1 MRRGYAAY
9 SNVQSTTE
17 SPQQIEYRLLGQ
29 VTSAMRKAQ
38 EDSATLQDRL
48 NAVLWNAKVWD
59 AFLCDLSE
67 PGNHLPEPL
76 RKSLIQLARWVAQET
91 ELAIEG
97 KAELTAMI
105 NVNRQ
110 IMEGLQDQFRLAEAS

>member
-9 SNVQSTTE
+9 SKVQTKTE

-29 VTSAMRKAQ
+29 VTSALRKAQ
-38 EDSATLQDRL
+38 EDTATLQDKL
-48 NAVLWNAKVWD
+48 NAALWNGKVWD

-67 PGNHLPEPL
+67 PGNTLPDQL
-76 RKSLIQLARWVAQET
+76 KNSLMQLARWVALET
-91 ELAIEG
+91 DLVIEG
-97 KAELTAMI
+97 KAELNAMI

>member
-1 MRRGYAAY
+1 MRQGYAAY
-9 SNVQSTTE
+9 KSVQTQTE
-17 SPQQIEYRLLGQ
+17 SHQQVEYRLLGQ
-29 VTSAMRKAQ
+29 VTSALLKAK
-38 EDSATLQDRL
+38 EPDANLQDRL
-48 NAVLWNAKVWD
+48 NAVLWNGKVWD

-67 PGNHLPEPL
+67 PGNRLPVGL
-76 RKSLIQLARWVAQET
+76 KSSLIQLAHWVAKET

-97 KAELTAMI
+97 KAGLEAMI

>member
-1 MRRGYAAY
+1 MRQGYAAY
-9 SNVQSTTE
+9 SNVQTKTE
-17 SPQQIEYRLLGQ
+17 SHQQIEYRLLGQ
-29 VTSAMRKAQ
+29 VTAALRKAQ
-38 EDSATLQDRL
+38 DKL
-48 NAVLWNAKVWD
+48 NAALWNGKVWN

-67 PGNHLPEPL
+67 PGNHLPDQL
-76 RKSLIQLARWVAQET
+76 KKSLIQLAHWVAHET
-91 ELAIEG
+91 KLVIDG

>member
-1 MRRGYAAY
+1 MRQGYSAY
-9 SNVQSTTE
+9 SSVQKQTE
-17 SPQQIEYRLLGQ
+17 TPQQVEYRLLGQ
-29 VTSAMRKAQ
+29 VTTALRKAQ
-38 EDSATLQDRL
+38 KAETGLQERLSAI
-48 NAVLWNAKVWD
+48 LWNGKVWD

-67 PGNHLPEPL
+67 PGNNLPDSL
-76 RKSLIQLARWVAQET
+76 KNSLIQLAQWVARET

-97 KAELTAMI
+97 KAELDAMI

>member
-1 MRRGYAAY
+1 MRQGYAAY
-9 SNVQSTTE
+9 KSAQKQTE
-17 SPQQIEYRLLGQ
+17 SHQQIEYRLLGQ
-29 VTSAMRKAQ
+29 VTSALLKAR
-38 EDSATLQDRL
+38 EADASLQDRL
-48 NAVLWNAKVWD
+48 NAILWNNKVWD

-67 PGNHLPEPL
+67 PGNNLPEGL
-76 RKSLIQLARWVAQET
+76 KNSLIQLARWVAKET

-97 KAELTAMI
+97 KAGLDAMI

>member
-9 SNVQSTTE
+9 SNVQSKTE
-17 SPQQIEYRLLGQ
+17 SNQQIEYRLLGQ
-29 VTSAMRKAQ
+29 VTSALRKAQ

-48 NAVLWNAKVWD
+48 NAILWNAKVWD

-67 PGNHLPEPL
+67 PGNHLPEQL
-76 RKSLIQLARWVAQET
+76 KNSLIQLARWVAQET